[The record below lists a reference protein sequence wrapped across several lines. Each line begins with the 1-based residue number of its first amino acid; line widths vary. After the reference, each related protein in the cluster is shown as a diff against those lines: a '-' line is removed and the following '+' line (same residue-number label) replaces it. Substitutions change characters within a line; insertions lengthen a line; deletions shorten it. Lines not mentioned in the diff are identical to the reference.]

1 MVLAAVLLQLGLH
14 VGRPKIGEVCT
25 RRSLISTAGGG
36 SLAAVLPFAAHAED
50 EKQRRLPAAKLAEL
64 VRADIEQN
72 QFLVTGKLT
81 RSLYDESC
89 TFKDEIDTYTLD
101 KWIKGTG
108 ALFVGEKSHVDIVG
122 DVAATEKEVR
132 FRFSEVLAFNI
143 PLTPKVPLTGTLV
156 LTRGDDG
163 LFTAYNEIWDTNVA
177 DTLRRGYL

>member
-1 MVLAAVLLQLGLH
+1 MDVGAAGFAASTSLATRFLALAPDALAAGYAYRFRLDASDANGAAAAFLTL
-14 VGRPKIGEVCT
+14 
-25 RRSLISTAGGG
+25 RRNAPPAGG

-108 ALFVGEKSHVDIVG
+108 ALFVASLSHVDLVG
-122 DVAATEKEVR
+122 DVVADEKEVS
-132 FRFSEVLAFNI
+132 FRFTETLAFNL
-143 PLTPKVPLTGTLV
+143 PLVKPKV
-156 LTRGDDG
+156 
-163 LFTAYNEIWDTNVA
+163 AI
-177 DTLRRGYL
+177 